1 MRYSS
6 YIDETIRDRYEVRE
20 LLGEGGMGSVFRV
33 WDRQT
38 RSEGALKLIDIRN
51 KKFPLETVLR
61 FRAEAETLK
70 SLRHPGIIRYI
81 DYFEEDDMHALL
93 MEYIAGPT
101 LRSLIDERGAL
112 STGIALRLLRSLSEA
127 LLYLH
132 ERGLVHHDLKS
143 SNILIAEPELL
154 TQSTED
160 AGAPSRKAGGGLGMR
175 LLDFGL
181 SHLVG
186 AQERHFAGTLAYMA
200 PEQTGMLNKMVDH
213 RADLYALGVLLYEVL
228 TGQLPFLDSD
238 PAILMHMHVAA
249 TPRKPTEIVP
259 GIPKILEELTLKLLS
274 KDPDDRYRTAS
285 GLIRDLD
292 RLERTDGL
300 QRSGG
305 SAGEEP
311 GVFPLGEE
319 DHWHSFPRRNPF
331 LDREAERQEFLGAIE
346 ALTETKDD
354 AEPGRMILL
363 DGTRGIGKTEL
374 LNTIFNEVQP
384 QAGVTW
390 FHTARKEETEIRHKT
405 IRALLKNFVFFL
417 GSIPE
422 SQQYRIVSSLRLHFG
437 ERFETFLELVPE
449 VREWLSNPENTA
461 RSDDGSIADGP
472 DAQNES
478 LPAASGSTPV
488 ARAADA
494 PAPATGAA
502 DSLEVGFEFMQTVAR
517 YQKRLVVFIDDFH
530 NVEISSSRA
539 LLERFSELR
548 SLPIIFIFAY
558 NHELL
563 PERHKEILHRMRSE
577 PGVRFSRLEA
587 LTEAV
592 CGELLQQLF
601 SRKLGDLSSLLDP
614 LYAATG
620 GNPGT
625 IRFVLQNLIDR
636 KIIYFDQDNWQ
647 TRLPEALEYIR
658 AARAGSGTSQ
668 GGSRL
673 EAFGESDLD
682 LLRRS
687 AVFQRAFTLDALEAI
702 LEPLDA
708 RSLPEQNENGAAP
721 SQEPGACN
729 HRLIQVL
736 DRAVQA
742 GVLSVDSNRLYA
754 FRDPAL
760 RTQIRD
766 ELPIET
772 RQEIHKRIADFLERV
787 VLPDSPDAIYDIAHH
802 QEHAGELLA
811 ALATYEDAAKKTF
824 ESTFTSRQSQ
834 LYYDLAYRMI
844 ERLPENTVEETR
856 HFEILFHT
864 INHDISLNPTRSL
877 IGERLERL
885 ERLAGQDTARRIRY
899 LTVRA
904 THSFYSGRKSEMI
917 RYGEELLALG
927 DSPEYAP
934 LTLQVYLL
942 FGTTPTG
949 KSYKERTELLEK
961 GINIALDLNRGDLIP
976 AGLTVYMNM
985 LAYLGRFK
993 TAESELERIVARLS
1007 EQKSPIALIAPLFA
1021 NGILQGERGEFK
1033 RMLDNQAAFDLDQ
1046 LPIPEIGR
1054 AIVRAHRARA
1064 LGMEGNFR
1072 EALQMYEALIDNSQ
1086 DTANRGEYSLVM
1098 HGRILLAL
1106 RMEEPEEAL
1115 EYIERGHRHLKLRPD
1130 PYLSAIFNILGAQ
1143 AYLMLGQ
1150 TTDALEY
1157 IQQARETAQQLDSQ
1171 LLDAHLEITAAKID
1185 WQQSRDE
1192 NYIAVGEAVLEHFRN
1207 MDVTGYY
1214 NIYREDLKQ
1223 WRNIYSDS
1231 SSHTIMGG
1239 GENRELVQLMEINRK
1254 ISSTLDTN
1262 VLLELVLKGAMQ
1274 IVGAR
1279 HGYLFTCEDPED
1291 ADGASTPL
1299 PQLQISQDAGGA
1311 PIPESDQV
1319 LSRTILH
1326 TTIASRSAILTRE
1339 ARREKRW
1346 EHSKSVI
1353 EKNLRSV
1360 LSVPILL
1367 RDKILGV
1374 LYLDNQQAS
1383 SVFTLKDREI
1393 VENFATQVA
1402 IAMNNASIFQREQ
1415 EARARTEAT
1424 LAAFSRFVPRQF
1436 TERFAEGN
1444 VELLQT
1450 GLSRQESLSILFSDV
1465 RSFTS
1470 VSEAL
1475 GSEKTFLLLNEY
1487 LDRMETPIRR
1497 HDGFVDKFIGDAIM
1511 ALFDGAAVSAVNAGL
1526 EMLTALAD
1534 FNRPR
1539 IQSGEEPLRI
1549 GIGVNTGD
1557 VMIGVVGSRERMDT
1571 TVMGDTVNTA
1581 SRIESL
1587 TKYYGCDFLIGE
1599 GTYQAIKSDDR
1610 LLTRFV
1616 DAVQVK
1622 GKDESTRIYEVFNH
1636 DTEEIREKKIKH
1648 QSLLDEA
1655 IETYRSANWSEATR
1669 LFGEYYA
1676 KFPEDKIITP
1686 FLERCERFQTL
1697 PPEDWAGI
1705 YRLDSK

>member
-1 MRYSS
+1 MRHST
-6 YIDETIRDRYEVRE
+6 YINETIRDRYEVRE

-70 SLRHPGIIRYI
+70 SLRHPGIIRYV

-93 MEYIAGPT
+93 MEYISGPT
-101 LRSLIDERGAL
+101 LRSLIDEQGAQA
-112 STGIALRLLRSLSEA
+112 TEIAIRLLRSLSEA

-132 ERGLVHHDLKS
+132 EKGLVHHDLKS
-143 SNILIAEPELL
+143 SNILIAEPERLARA
-154 TQSTED
+154 TDSGSSSGK
-160 AGAPSRKAGGGLGMR
+160 GAGLGIR
-175 LLDFGL
+175 LVDFGL

-200 PEQTGMLNKMVDH
+200 PEQTGMLNKMIDH

-228 TGQLPFLDSD
+228 TGQLPFQDSD

-249 TPRKPTEIVP
+249 TPRKPTELAP
-259 GIPKILEELTLKLLS
+259 GIPKTLEAITLKLLS

-292 RLERTDGL
+292 RLERLHRPGATNGRAAED
-300 QRSGG
+300 
-305 SAGEEP
+305 P
-311 GVFPLGEE
+311 GVFALGEE

-331 LDREAERQEFLGAIE
+331 MDRETEREELLGAIA
-346 ALTETKDD
+346 ALDETNRN
-354 AEPGRMILL
+354 ENPGRLILL

-384 QAGVTW
+384 QPGVTW

-405 IRALLKNFVFFL
+405 IRALLKNFMVFL

-422 SQQYRIVSSLRLHFG
+422 KQQLKIVTYLRAHFR

-449 VREWLSNPENTA
+449 LRDWSPEHADAKAELEND
-461 RSDDGSIADGP
+461 SGGSSQ
-472 DAQNES
+472 AQ
-478 LPAASGSTPV
+478 AGA
-488 ARAADA
+488 AADA
-494 PAPATGAA
+494 E
-502 DSLEVGFEFMQTVAR
+502 EVGFEFMQTVAR
-517 YQKRLVVFIDDFH
+517 HQKRLVVFIDDFH

-548 SLPIIFIFAY
+548 ALPIIFIFAY

-563 PERHKEILHRMRSE
+563 PERHKEILHRMRGE
-577 PGVRFSRLEA
+577 AGVHFSRLET

-614 LYAATG
+614 LYATTG

-625 IRFVLQNLIDR
+625 LRLILQTLIDR

-647 TRLPEALEYIR
+647 TRLPEALEFISGYR
-658 AARAGSGTSQ
+658 GASQSGSQ
-668 GGSRL
+668 L
-673 EAFGESDLD
+673 EAFGQGDLD

-702 LEPLDA
+702 LEPLSGPTVSD
-708 RSLPEQNENGAAP
+708 SECGPSGENDGDDFLQTP
-721 SQEPGACN
+721 EPGACN

-736 DRAVQA
+736 DRAVKA

-760 RTQIRD
+760 RTKIRD
-766 ELPIET
+766 ELPQET
-772 RQEIHKRIADFLERV
+772 RRAIHSSIAGFLERV
-787 VLPDSPDAIYDIAHH
+787 VLPNSPDAIYDIAHH
-802 QEHAGELLA
+802 QEHAGDLRA
-811 ALATYEDAAKKTF
+811 ALNTYETAAKKSF
-824 ESTFTSRQSQ
+824 ESSFTNRQSQ
-834 LYYDLAYRMI
+834 LYYDLAYRII
-844 ERLPENTVEETR
+844 ERLPPGSVDDQRT
-856 HFEILFHT
+856 FEILFHT
-864 INHDISLNPTRSL
+864 INHDNNLNPTRAL

-904 THSFYSGRKSEMI
+904 LHCFYSGRKSDMI

-927 DSPEYAP
+927 DSPEYAE
-934 LTLQVYLL
+934 LTLPVYFM

-949 KSYKERTELLEK
+949 KSFRERAGLLLK
-961 GINIALDLNRGDLIP
+961 GINIALDLKRGDLIP
-976 AGLTVYMNM
+976 AALTVYMNM

-993 TAESELERIVARLS
+993 EAERELERIMGRLTEQES
-1007 EQKSPIALIAPLFA
+1007 EIAKIAPLFA
-1021 NGILQGERGEFK
+1021 TGVLQGERGEFK
-1033 RMLDNQAAFDLDQ
+1033 RLLDSQSTIDIDK

-1054 AIVRAHRARA
+1054 QIVRAHRARA
-1064 LGMEGNFR
+1064 QGMEGHFR
-1072 EALQMYEALIDNSQ
+1072 EALQVYESLIELSR
-1086 DTANRGEYSLVM
+1086 DTSNRSDYALVM

-1115 EYIERGHRHLKLRPD
+1115 EFVERGHRHLSFRPD
-1130 PYLSAIFNILGAQ
+1130 PYVSAMYNILGAQ

-1150 TTDALEY
+1150 TSDALEY
-1157 IQQARETAQQLDSQ
+1157 INQARDSAQQLDSQ
-1171 LLDAHLEITAAKID
+1171 LLDAHLEFVAAKLD

-1223 WRNIYSDS
+1223 WRNLYSDS

-1262 VLLELVLKGAMQ
+1262 LLLELVLKGAMQ

-1279 HGYLFTCEDPED
+1279 HGYLYTCDDPDD

-1299 PQLQISQDAGGA
+1299 PQLQISQNAGGEA
-1311 PIPESDQV
+1311 IPEAERL

-1383 SVFTLKDREI
+1383 SVFTVKDREI

-1465 RSFTS
+1465 RGFTT

-1475 GSEKTFLLLNEY
+1475 GSEKTFLLLNDY
-1487 LDRMETPIRR
+1487 LERMETPIRR

-1526 EMLTALAD
+1526 EMLATLDD

-1539 IQSGEEPLRI
+1539 ISAGEAALRI

-1581 SRIESL
+1581 SRIENL

-1599 GTYQAIKSDDR
+1599 NTYQAIQSDRR

-1622 GKDESTRIYEVFNH
+1622 GKDASTRIYEVFNH
-1636 DTEEIREKKIKH
+1636 DSEELREKKQEH
-1648 QSLLDEA
+1648 QALFNEA
-1655 IETYRSANWSEATR
+1655 IATYQAADWSGATR

-1676 KFPEDKIITP
+1676 KIPEDKIVTP

-1697 PPEDWAGI
+1697 PPDDWAGI

>member
-1 MRYSS
+1 MRHST
-6 YIDETIRDRYEVRE
+6 YINETIHDRYEVRE

-33 WDRQT
+33 WDRQA
-38 RSEGALKLIDIRN
+38 RSEGALKLIDIRS

-93 MEYIAGPT
+93 MEYISGPT
-101 LRSLIDERGAL
+101 LRTLIDEQGAL
-112 STGIALRLLRSLSEA
+112 PTHIAVRLLRSLSEA

-132 ERGLVHHDLKS
+132 EKGLVHHDLKS

-154 TQSTED
+154 E
-160 AGAPSRKAGGGLGMR
+160 GAEAADDNPANASRGAAGLGIR
-175 LLDFGL
+175 LVDFGL

-200 PEQTGMLNKMVDH
+200 PEQTGMLNKLIDH
-213 RADLYALGVLLYEVL
+213 RADLYALGIILYESL

-238 PAILMHMHVAA
+238 PAILMHQHVAA
-249 TPRKPTEIVP
+249 TPRKPSEIVP
-259 GIPKILEELTLKLLS
+259 GIPRILEAITLKLLS

-292 RLERTDGL
+292 RLDRLSPPRTTNGKQADD
-300 QRSGG
+300 
-305 SAGEEP
+305 P

-331 LDREAERQEFLGAIE
+331 LNRDAEREELLEAIADVSDE
-346 ALTETKDD
+346 NQG
-354 AEPGRMILL
+354 GRLILL

-374 LNTIFNEVQP
+374 LNTIYNEVQP
-384 QAGVTW
+384 QSGVTW

-405 IRALLKNFVFFL
+405 IRSLLNNFVAYL

-422 SQQYRIVSSLRLHFG
+422 EQQYKIVTYLRAHFR
-437 ERFETFLELVPE
+437 ERFSVFLELVPE
-449 VREWLSNPENTA
+449 VRAWLPDDLAQQDSAETGGAPETA
-461 RSDDGSIADGP
+461 
-472 DAQNES
+472 
-478 LPAASGSTPV
+478 T
-488 ARAADA
+488 ADA
-494 PAPATGAA
+494 E
-502 DSLEVGFEFMQTVAR
+502 EVGFEFMQSVAR
-517 YQKRLVVFIDDFH
+517 HQKRLVVFIDDFH
-530 NVEISSSRA
+530 NVEISSARA
-539 LLERFSELR
+539 LLERFAELKER
-548 SLPIIFIFAY
+548 PIVFIFAY

-563 PERHKEILHRMRSE
+563 PERHKEILHRLRGES
-577 PGVRFSRLEA
+577 GVHFSRLEA

-592 CGELLQQLF
+592 CSELLQQLF
-601 SRKLGDLSSLLDP
+601 SRKLGDLPALLDP
-614 LYAATG
+614 LYATTG

-625 IRFVLQNLIDR
+625 LRLILQSLIDR

-647 TRLPEALEYIR
+647 TRMPEALDYIQSYR
-658 AARAGSGTSQ
+658 GGGAGASQ
-668 GGSRL
+668 L
-673 EAFGESDLD
+673 EAFGERDLD

-702 LEPLDA
+702 LKPLKANEPSEA
-708 RSLPEQNENGAAP
+708 SAP
-721 SQEPGACN
+721 GPGNSDPGTEANAGDEAGTCN
-729 HRLIQVL
+729 HLLIQVL
-736 DRAVQA
+736 DRAVRA
-742 GVLSVDSNRLYA
+742 GVLSVDSHRLYA

-760 RTQIRD
+760 RQKLRD
-766 ELPIET
+766 ELESGT
-772 RQEIHKRIADFLERV
+772 RQKIHRSIAEFLERV

-802 QEHAGELLA
+802 QEHAGDLSA
-811 ALATYEDAAKKTF
+811 ALDTYEGAAKKAF
-824 ESTFTSRQSQ
+824 EASFTNRQSQ
-834 LYYDLAYRMI
+834 LYYDLAYRI
-844 ERLPENTVEETR
+844 VERLPEGAVDEER
-856 HFEILFHT
+856 VFEILFHSV
-864 INHDISLNPTRSL
+864 NHDNNLNPTRAL

-885 ERLAGQDTARRIRY
+885 ERVAGQNIARRIRY

-904 THSFYSGRKSEMI
+904 MHCFYIGRKADMI
-917 RYGEELLALG
+917 RYGEELLALDENG
-927 DSPEYAP
+927 EYAE
-934 LTLQVYLL
+934 LTLQVYLM

-949 KSYKERTELLEK
+949 KSYRERSELLQK
-961 GINIALDLNRGDLIP
+961 GIDIALDLKRDELIP
-976 AGLTVYMNM
+976 AAATVYMNM
-985 LAYLGRFK
+985 LAYLGRFEDGE
-993 TAESELERIVARLS
+993 AELQRIVSRLNNL
-1007 EQKSPIALIAPLFA
+1007 QTNIAKIVPLFA
-1021 NGILQGERGEFK
+1021 SGILHGERGEFRK
-1033 RMLDNQAAFDLDQ
+1033 ILDSQSGMDIDR

-1054 AIVRAHRARA
+1054 LIITAHRARA
-1064 LGMEGNFR
+1064 LSMEGHFR
-1072 EALQMYEALIDNSQ
+1072 EALQAYEALIDSTDN
-1086 DTANRGEYSLVM
+1086 TANRGDYSLVM

-1115 EYIERGHRHLKLRPD
+1115 EYVERGHRHLKLRPD
-1130 PYLSAIFNILGAQ
+1130 PYVSAIFSILGAQ
-1143 AYLMLGQ
+1143 AYLKLGQ
-1150 TTDALEY
+1150 THDALEY
-1157 IQQARETAQQLDSQ
+1157 INQAREAARPLDSQ
-1171 LLDAHLEITAAKID
+1171 LLDAHLEFIAAKLD

-1207 MDVTGYY
+1207 MGVTGYH

-1223 WRNIYSDS
+1223 WRNLYSDS

-1274 IVGAR
+1274 IAGAR
-1279 HGYLFTCEDPED
+1279 HGYLFTCDDPDD

-1299 PQLQISQDAGGA
+1299 PRLEISQNASGDAIA
-1311 PIPESDQV
+1311 PEDQL

-1326 TTIASRSAILTRE
+1326 TTISSRSSILTRE

-1353 EKNLRSV
+1353 EKDLRSV

-1367 RDKILGV
+1367 RNKILGV

-1383 SVFTLKDREI
+1383 SVFTVKDREI

-1402 IAMNNASIFQREQ
+1402 IAMNNASIFEREQ

-1424 LAAFSRFVPRQF
+1424 LTAFARFVPRQF
-1436 TERFAEGN
+1436 TERFAEGK

-1465 RSFTS
+1465 RSFTTL
-1470 VSEAL
+1470 SEAL
-1475 GSEKTFLLLNEY
+1475 GSEKTFVLLNDY
-1487 LDRMETPIRR
+1487 LERMETPIRR

-1526 EMLTALAD
+1526 EMLTVLD
-1534 FNRPR
+1534 EFNRPR
-1539 IQSGEEPLRI
+1539 IQRGEAALRI

-1587 TKYYGCDFLIGE
+1587 TKFYGCDFLIGE
-1599 GTYQAIKSDDR
+1599 ETQRAIQADDR

-1622 GKDESTRIYEVFNH
+1622 GKGESTRIYEVFNH
-1636 DTEEIREKKIKH
+1636 DSEEIRENKLRH
-1648 QSLLDEA
+1648 QPLLEEA
-1655 IETYRSANWSEATR
+1655 IATYQAADWTEATR
-1669 LFGEYYA
+1669 LFGEYYSR
-1676 KFPEDKIITP
+1676 FPEDKIVTP